1 MRKAESDW
9 SVWGLSK
16 QNTQIDLAFIIII
29 VLLQAVAQSPY
40 YF

>member
-9 SVWGLSK
+9 NVWGLSK
-16 QNTQIDLAFIIII
+16 WNTQIDLAFIIII
-29 VLLQAVAQSPY
+29 VLLQAVALGPY